1 MEEFLTEKQKY
12 GKMEEFSTEK
22 QENGRTGE

>member
-1 MEEFLTEKQKY
+1 MEEFLTEKQKN